1 MLRVLTSGFGFVI
14 LLIVLM
20 ILAYWDPSVGTRG
33 GWLYHSLL
41 SEFLVGLIFVIQ
53 GSRLSLKNLSFFF
66 RQPVGGFALQA
77 GIVFLPVLWVKIFWV
92 AGIIPDNFYPT
103 FFFLAILP
111 TTISSCVVFT
121 ASVQGNADYSLGHA
135 TLSNLMALFLVPVL
149 WAGSYE
155 ERVAFDILVPKIIAL
170 VVLPSLAGWLL
181 SKLFSRIAPRIQGKW
196 HEQIPMLCIA
206 FLVYL
211 SLCEGISQTGGIRF
225 LSEVKLILPYCV
237 GFVILLHLSGW
248 MFSIRWS
255 KSRDIQIA
263 QFFCLSQKSLA
274 SGMPLATVIFFGST
288 EELMGVTLPL
298 FCVHFLQ
305 LLLGSSLLIGLKPK
319 VDNQ

>member
-14 LLIVLM
+14 LLTVLM
-20 ILAYWDPSVGTRG
+20 ILAYWDPAVGTRG

-41 SEFLVGLIFVIQ
+41 SEFLVGLIFLIQ
-53 GSRLSLKNLSFFF
+53 GFRLNLKNLSFFF

-77 GIVFLPVLWVKIFWV
+77 GIIFLPVLWVKIFWAV
-92 AGIIPDNFYPT
+92 GILPDNLYSP

-121 ASVQGNADYSLGHA
+121 ASGQGNSDYSLGHA
-135 TLSNLMALFLVPVL
+135 TLSNVLALFLVPAL
-149 WAGSYE
+149 WAGSYDG
-155 ERVAFDILVPKIIAL
+155 RGAFDILVPKIIAL
-170 VVLPSLAGWLL
+170 VILPFLVGWLL
-181 SKLFSRIAPRIQGKW
+181 SKLFSRIARGIEGKW

-211 SLCEGISQTGGIRF
+211 SLCEGITQIGENRF
-225 LSEVKLILPYCV
+225 LSEVKLILPYCL

-248 MFSIRWS
+248 IFSIRWS
-255 KSRDIQIA
+255 KSIDIQIA

-274 SGMPLATVIFFGST
+274 SGLPIATIIFFGST

-305 LLLGSSLLIGLKPK
+305 LLLGSSLLMSLKGR
-319 VDNQ
+319 VESQ